1 MENINNYS
9 SKQDFIFL
17 IFLYNY
23 AQLKMKWLV
32 RTHTMKKIAFQES
45 PKHAN
50 NIFLVFNVAC
60 ILCCD
65 VALWLNVIDLS
76 LCNNSLWKK
85 KIVSLLC
92 SMSNCHEL
100 IPAEKKNDFKFH
112 PQITLRACILLWFVV
127 ERIPGIDSISCGR
140 FDQFNH

>member
-1 MENINNYS
+1 MLTVVKKKKPMIYDNNRLENINNYL

-23 AQLKMKWLV
+23 VQLKWNGWFVPTPWKKSRFKNYHYIENSIWLFPYHIPYQPE
-32 RTHTMKKIAFQES
+32 T

-50 NIFLVFNVAC
+50 NILLVFNVVC

-76 LCNNSLWKK
+76 L
-85 KIVSLLC
+85 
-92 SMSNCHEL
+92 
-100 IPAEKKNDFKFH
+100 
-112 PQITLRACILLWFVV
+112 ACILLWFVV

>member
-1 MENINNYS
+1 MEFEI
-9 SKQDFIFL
+9 IFFSIL
-17 IFLYNY
+17 LRAI
-23 AQLKMKWLV
+23 KMKWLV

-76 LCNNSLWKK
+76 LCNNSL
-85 KIVSLLC
+85 
-92 SMSNCHEL
+92 
-100 IPAEKKNDFKFH
+100 
-112 PQITLRACILLWFVV
+112 
-127 ERIPGIDSISCGR
+127 
-140 FDQFNH
+140 